1 MSLSAQLWKSCKA
14 SPVLMFILPEPN
26 RIPGGEEV
34 AKRFAKN
41 GTGVPPLDTP
51 DLQVEKGVSLRK
63 ELRFS
68 SA

>member
-1 MSLSAQLWKSCKA
+1 M
-14 SPVLMFILPEPN
+14 
-26 RIPGGEEV
+26 PGGEEV

-51 DLQVEKGVSLRK
+51 DLQVEKVSLRK